1 MSQMEGGKKTFPR
14 SPSGMTGGVVRGAHQ
29 TSVARWE
36 QPRPNANRA
45 FKPIDPHLS
54 TRSASD
60 DHHRHDDRQAQ
71 RDDLCHRGDP
81 TTRRSGSQR
90 DQVLPRRRAL
100 EARPHD
106 LDHLDRESGLQSS
119 HRLAHRELRRL
130 LRGLLRG
137 LPVLRQ
143 TSRRGARG
151 LDPAHRELRWL
162 LRGMLRGMPVLRQK
176 SRRGARGLD
185 LAHRELRWLR
195 GMLWGMRVLRA
206 TSRRGARVL
215 DPDPAHA
222 PREVRGGIRDGAQ
235 AQARPSARDGRWRP
249 RRQDRGPL
257 QEGVQAL
264 VLEEG

>member
-130 LRGLLRG
+130 LRGLLRE

-162 LRGMLRGMPVLRQK
+162 RGMLR
-176 SRRGARGLD
+176 
-185 LAHRELRWLR
+185 
-195 GMLWGMRVLRA
+195 GMRVLRA